1 MENKVN
7 SLCEQRP
14 QAVEPKMEG
23 KGRKDYFDS
32 WLFCPLGF
40 FSGPEGLYETRKQP
54 LILEM
59 KRAPVAVSVN
69 LLTLDR
75 QAHLNVLGTKK
86 GGRKERKGRKGKR
99 EREKERKN
107 GHAGSPH

>member
-40 FSGPEGLYETRKQP
+40 FSGPEGLYETWKHPHFGNETRTCRRLCQP
-54 LILEM
+54 FDTGPTGALE
-59 KRAPVAVSVN
+59 RVG
-69 LLTLDR
+69 
-75 QAHLNVLGTKK
+75 HKK
-86 GGRKERKGRKGKR
+86 GWEKREEGEEGEERERKRKEEWPCR
-99 EREKERKN
+99 
-107 GHAGSPH
+107 